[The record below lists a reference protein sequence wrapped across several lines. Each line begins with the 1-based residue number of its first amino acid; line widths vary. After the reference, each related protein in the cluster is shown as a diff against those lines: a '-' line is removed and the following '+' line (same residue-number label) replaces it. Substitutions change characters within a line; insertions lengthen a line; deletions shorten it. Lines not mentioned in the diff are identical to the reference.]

1 MHVKKVD
8 HIAMLVEDMESLL
21 HVFTEVFNLKVSKRM
36 EFPQGK
42 IKVAFLDLGEL
53 QLEVIQPTGPDT
65 PFARHME
72 TKGQGLHHLALEVD
86 DIEVALQTAREV
98 GLKLEDEVPRP
109 GVGGQIAYLN
119 PETTSGIYLQFV
131 QVKKEVSND

>member
-1 MHVKKVD
+1 MQVKKVD

-21 HVFTEVFNLKVSKRM
+21 HVFTEVFNLTVSKQM
-36 EFPQGK
+36 EFPEGK

-65 PFARHME
+65 PFAHYLE

-86 DIEVALQTAREV
+86 DIEAALQTARES

-109 GVGGQIAYLN
+109 GAGGQIAYLD

-131 QVKKEVSND
+131 QVK

>member
-1 MHVKKVD
+1 MNVKKVD
-8 HIAMLVEDMESLL
+8 HIAMLVKDMESLIR
-21 HVFTEVFNLKVSKRM
+21 VFTEILNLTVSKQM
-36 EFPQGK
+36 EFPQAK

-72 TKGQGLHHLALEVD
+72 TRGQGLHHLALEVD
-86 DIEVALQTAREV
+86 DIEAALQTARES

-109 GVGGQIAYLN
+109 GVGGQIAYLS
-119 PETTSGIYLQFV
+119 PETTSGVYIQLV
-131 QVKKEVSND
+131 QK

>member
-1 MHVKKVD
+1 MRVKKVD

-21 HVFTEVFNLKVSKRM
+21 HVFTEVLNLKISKRM
-36 EFPQGK
+36 EFPEGK

-53 QLEVIQPTGPDT
+53 QLEVIQPTGPGT
-65 PFARHME
+65 PFACHME
-72 TKGQGLHHLALEVD
+72 AKGQGLHHLALEVD
-86 DIEVALQTAREV
+86 DIEAALQTARES

-109 GVGGQIAYLN
+109 GASGQIAYLD

-131 QVKKEVSND
+131 QK

>member
-1 MHVKKVD
+1 MRVKKVD

-21 HVFTEVFNLKVSKRM
+21 RVFTEVLNLTVSKRM
-36 EFPQGK
+36 EFPEGK

-53 QLEVIQPTGPDT
+53 KLEVIQPTGPGT
-65 PFARHME
+65 PFAHHLE

-86 DIEVALQTAREV
+86 DIEAALQTAREA
-98 GLKLEDEVPRP
+98 GLKLEDEVPRQ
-109 GVGGQIAYLN
+109 GVGGQIAYLD

-131 QVKKEVSND
+131 QVK